1 MEILNVI
8 YKTKKGLGT
17 AFYKQL
23 CVDGINTATR
33 AETGSIVYSFYQ
45 SMDNPDEILL
55 LEIWDSYETRIKHK
69 RTEHYKHLTELY
81 KQYIDSYT
89 VNDYKK

>member
-8 YKTKKGLGT
+8 YQTKEGKGA

-23 CVDGINTATR
+23 CADGIAAATR
-33 AETGSIVYSFYQ
+33 AETGSIAYDFYQ
-45 SMDNPDEILL
+45 SMENPDLILL
-55 LEIWDSYETRIKHK
+55 LEIWSNEETRAKHK
-69 RTEHYKHLTELY
+69 TTEHYKHLTELY
-81 KQYIDSYT
+81 NEYVSSYT